1 VDETRRTMVGYL
13 VTVVGVAV
21 GGVGLGY
28 LGLLA
33 GEAYAEARMPGGG
46 FEQLGWMLLGGA
58 AGVVAGCA
66 AGPWVAL
73 RFSGARAAG
82 LTGALCALA
91 IPTAL
96 VAVVTLI
103 DRLTGP
109 FEQLTAAV
117 LALPLGA
124 AVGARQLALVLA
136 ARDYAGRMS
145 RSRMPDER

>member
-1 VDETRRTMVGYL
+1 VDETRRTLVGYL
-13 VTVVGVAV
+13 VTVVGVAA

-33 GEAYAEARMPGGG
+33 GDAYAAVVMASG
-46 FEQLGWMLLGGA
+46 FEELGWVLLGGA
-58 AGVVAGCA
+58 VGVLVGCA

-73 RFSGARAAG
+73 RLAGARAAG

-91 IPTAL
+91 IPLAL
-96 VAVVTLI
+96 VTAAGLW

-109 FEQLTAAV
+109 FEQLTAVV

-136 ARDYAGRMS
+136 ARHYAGRMTH
-145 RSRMPDER
+145 RRAPVER

>member
-13 VTVVGVAV
+13 VTVVGVTV

-28 LGLLA
+28 VGLLV
-33 GEAYAEARMPGGG
+33 GEAFAEARMPGGG
-46 FEQLGWMLLGGA
+46 FEQLGWILLGGA
-58 AGVVAGCA
+58 VGILAGCA

-73 RFSGARAAG
+73 RFARAPAAG
-82 LTGALCALA
+82 LTGALCGLA

-96 VAVVTLI
+96 IAAVTLW

-136 ARDYAGRMS
+136 ARHYAGRMTH
-145 RSRMPDER
+145 RRAPVER